1 MSGVR
6 QNFIPRFVQKG
17 CRIPG
22 IGLER
27 HFYAMKCESD
37 LEDKITDQEQGVYA
51 PLLYNLHAGNL
62 SEVVV
67 ETFLSISREESSSGL
82 APRAPWKSIQFVLIG
97 QSRKSIARLPRKRVC
112 LLGENQALVG
122 LRMKVEYSSKSSRVQ
137 SSRQRSFAKLQLS
150 IFSKLWMHVLY
161 CWWEFN
167 GLQLWAIQLMNRSAY
182 QVLLPGKLVALLGR
196 QVLKRRFVTGQ
207 PKGGC
212 VDGDAT
218 D

>member
-37 LEDKITDQEQGVYA
+37 LDDKITDQEQGVYA

-167 GLQLWAIQLMNRSAY
+167 GLPY